1 MTDIAAW
8 LEGLGLGQYAEAFA
22 AADVDGRALR
32 HLTNDDLKEL
42 GVSLGH
48 RRIILAAIAD
58 GADAAPTETPP
69 TEAATPDAER
79 RQVTVLFCD
88 MVGST
93 ALSQKLDPE
102 DLRGVMRAYQDS
114 CAAAIARYDGH
125 IAQTLGDG
133 LMVYFGY
140 PKAHEDDAARAV
152 RAGMDIVDAVRA
164 LDAGQPV
171 DVAVRVGI
179 HTGLVV
185 AGDLGGADT
194 RAADAIVGETPNVA
208 ARLQGLAKP
217 NTVAVSEATH
227 GLTAGTFAW
236 DDLGTRKAKG
246 VAGGIRVYQPTGA
259 TEAQSRFEASTA
271 KGITPLVGRE
281 SEITLLLDRWGHACD
296 GEGQVVLLSGEAG
309 IGKSRVTQ
317 VLRERVGTHAFSHL
331 RLQCSPYYTNSAFY
345 PFIAQFER
353 VAKFAR
359 DAAPADKLE
368 RMEELLAV
376 GHDDLAYV

>member
-22 AADVDGRALR
+22 AADMDGRALR

-79 RQVTVLFCD
+79 RQGTVLFCD

-164 LDAGQPV
+164 LDAGSRWTWRCASAFTRVLWSPAIW
-171 DVAVRVGI
+171 VAP
-179 HTGLVV
+179 
-185 AGDLGGADT
+185 
-194 RAADAIVGETPNVA
+194 TPG
-208 ARLQGLAKP
+208 R
-217 NTVAVSEATH
+217 
-227 GLTAGTFAW
+227 
-236 DDLGTRKAKG
+236 R
-246 VAGGIRVYQPTGA
+246 
-259 TEAQSRFEASTA
+259 
-271 KGITPLVGRE
+271 TPLSARPRTWRRGFRVWP
-281 SEITLLLDRWGHACD
+281 SPTRW
-296 GEGQVVLLSGEAG
+296 
-309 IGKSRVTQ
+309 R
-317 VLRERVGTHAFSHL
+317 
-331 RLQCSPYYTNSAFY
+331 
-345 PFIAQFER
+345 
-353 VAKFAR
+353 
-359 DAAPADKLE
+359 
-368 RMEELLAV
+368 
-376 GHDDLAYV
+376 